1 MSLAENIEGLSPSS
15 PSLLIAPRGTLAHT
29 EPMTGTAQPALPF
42 GGAAF
47 VKDQEAAQY
56 LGLSVRSVRY
66 LVTDGKLRRVYPRER
81 SARITVES
89 LLATGKPSR
98 RGKHPESG
106 PSRGIRIPP
115 RPRQRRRRRPG
126 CCRAGGWGVDEVS
139 YYPLPV
145 APL

>member
-1 MSLAENIEGLSPSS
+1 
-15 PSLLIAPRGTLAHT
+15 
-29 EPMTGTAQPALPF
+29 MTGTAQPALPF

-89 LLATGKPSR
+89 LLAYREAIEAGKAPRIWNQPGNPHTAPAPATPQKKAGLLSR
-98 RGKHPESG
+98 WGLGSG
-106 PSRGIRIPP
+106 
-115 RPRQRRRRRPG
+115 
-126 CCRAGGWGVDEVS
+126 
-139 YYPLPV
+139 
-145 APL
+145 